1 MYPWAEGLLSSPG
14 GKQHGE
20 DTQEGMGTSRGF
32 VLGQVGCPS
41 AAGRALSCCS
51 GPVVSEVK
59 TVSEIQRQLL
69 SYCCEM

>member
-1 MYPWAEGLLSSPG
+1 METRG
-14 GKQHGE
+14 
-20 DTQEGMGTSRGF
+20 GF